1 MKTEVKKIDSTKR
14 EINIE
19 VSGDIV
25 KNKFEEA
32 FKKINNEA
40 KVSGFRTGHVP
51 RDILEKNFS
60 SAANEFVLKEL
71 IPEIY
76 SKAIEKESLDVI
88 DMPDITDVKLDRNTL
103 SFKAGVEI
111 SPEIN
116 VKDYKGIKIGYKKI
130 EVTLDDIKR
139 FVDSLKESRKI
150 DTVDDSFARS
160 LGYPGLTQLEKFVET
175 QLYIQKQNQEHKRIE
190 NEMIENLIKDL
201 DFKIPQSMVNRQL
214 QEMVRQA
221 KLDMALK
228 GMPREQIDERE
239 KNITEELA
247 PEAKKQVKIYLV
259 LSEIARK
266 ENIPLDDH
274 MPQRVLEFLL
284 KEAGW
289 SELSS

>member
-19 VSGDIV
+19 VSGEIV

-32 FKKINNEA
+32 FKKLNQEA
-40 KVSGFRTGHVP
+40 KVSGFRPGHVP

-71 IPEIY
+71 IPEVY
-76 SKAIEKESLDVI
+76 GKALEKESLDVI
-88 DMPDITDVKLDRNTL
+88 DMPDISDVKLDRNTL
-103 SFKAGVEI
+103 SFKASVEV
-111 SPEIN
+111 SPEIDIKN
-116 VKDYKGIKIGYKKI
+116 YKGIKVGYKKV

-139 FVDSLKESRKI
+139 FVDSLKESRHI
-150 DTVDDSFARS
+150 DTVDDAFARS
-160 LGYPGLTQLEKFVET
+160 LGYPSLSQLEKFVET

-190 NEMIENLIKDL
+190 NDLIENLTKGL
-201 DFKIPQSMVNRQL
+201 DFKIPQSMVSRQL
-214 QEMVRQA
+214 QEMSRQA
-221 KLDMALK
+221 KLDMAIK
-228 GMPREQIDERE
+228 GMPREEIDKRE
-239 KNITEELA
+239 KQISDELA

-284 KEAGW
+284 KEADW
-289 SELSS
+289 KE

>member
-1 MKTEVKKIDSTKR
+1 MKTEVKKVDSTKR

-32 FKKINNEA
+32 FQKINQEA
-40 KVSGFRTGHVP
+40 KVSGFRPGHVP

-71 IPEIY
+71 IPEVY
-76 SKAIEKESLDVI
+76 SKAVEKESLDVI
-88 DMPDITDVKLDRNTL
+88 DMPDIADVKLDRNML
-103 SFKAGVEI
+103 SFKASVEV

-116 VKDYKGIKIGYKKI
+116 IKNYKGIKIGYKKI

-139 FVDSLKESRKI
+139 FVDSLKESRKV
-150 DTVDDSFARS
+150 DTVDDGFARS
-160 LGYPGLTQLEKFVET
+160 LGYPSLPALEKYVET
-175 QLYIQKQNQEHKRIE
+175 QVYIQKQNQEHKRIE
-190 NEMIENLIKDL
+190 NEIVDNLTKEL

-214 QEMVRQA
+214 QEMLRQS

-239 KNITEELA
+239 KAITEELA

-266 ENIPLDDH
+266 ENISLDEH

-284 KEAGW
+284 READWKEN
-289 SELSS
+289 L